1 MWDGDSLRGVPRNTR
16 NEEQIC
22 PFQVP
27 SGAAKNQKAWKVT
40 IHEKRL
46 VPRGTQNEEL

>member
-40 IHEKRL
+40 IHEQKA
-46 VPRGTQNEEL
+46 GTFGNPK